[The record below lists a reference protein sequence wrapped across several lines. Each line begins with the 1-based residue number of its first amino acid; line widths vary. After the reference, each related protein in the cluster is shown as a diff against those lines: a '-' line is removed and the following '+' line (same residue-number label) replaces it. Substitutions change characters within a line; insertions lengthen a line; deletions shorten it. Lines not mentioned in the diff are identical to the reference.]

1 MSAASHLQAAEIFS
15 AASDMRVTGLA
26 CRYGLRLVFDGVSF
40 ELKAGTALALYGANG
55 SGKTSLLR
63 IIAGLLPPV
72 AGTIDPPPCPQGV
85 HYLGHMDG
93 LKPLLTVGETLSM
106 MAGFYGVKSH
116 RENECLSLLGLSG
129 RAAQSVGDLSAGQ
142 KRRLALARL
151 VIAPRPLWL
160 LDEPLTALDAAGR
173 VLMSELAA
181 AHLGAQGMI
190 LAASHEKLDFATADM
205 SLDEKAGAA

>member
-15 AASDMRVTGLA
+15 AAADMRVTGLA
-26 CRYGLRLVFDGVSF
+26 CRYGPRPVFDSVSF
-40 ELKAGTALALYGANG
+40 ELKAGAALALYGANG

-72 AGTIDPPPCPQGV
+72 AGTIDLPPSPQSV

-116 RENECLSLLGLSG
+116 RENECLSLWGC
-129 RAAQSVGDLSAGQ
+129 RAAQRKASVTYRPVKSGVWLWHASSLP
-142 KRRLALARL
+142 RARFGCWTN
-151 VIAPRPLWL
+151 RSPLWM
-160 LDEPLTALDAAGR
+160 R
-173 VLMSELAA
+173 QV
-181 AHLGAQGMI
+181 
-190 LAASHEKLDFATADM
+190 AS
-205 SLDEKAGAA
+205 

>member
-26 CRYGLRLVFDGVSF
+26 CRYWLRPVFDGVSF

-93 LKPLLTVGETLSM
+93 LKPLLTVGETLCM
-106 MAGFYGVKSH
+106 MAGFYGVKSY

-181 AHLGAQGMI
+181 AHLDAQGMI
-190 LAASHEKLDFATADM
+190 LAASHEKLDLATADM